1 MSPELSI
8 FDKRYKRCAL
18 GLHRA
23 DRPTAMI
30 LGEREL
36 ADELERLCDELAQ
49 EKQKTALLLELRA
62 ATKERIEELAGSV
75 RVLSR
80 VIHDSLDASDCAG
93 AALSPRTPANGR
105 QEPAAA
111 QTASHEAPE
120 QSCAGSSI
128 SDAKPSAPQAE
139 PSVTGEV
146 AGPNPAPRTINAG
159 QLSALRDVIALI
171 DKGECVGL
179 TEHEERLVDTLREVA
194 HA

>member
-93 AALSPRTPANGR
+93 SFKPFAESARAHDDNVGR
-105 QEPAAA
+105 SEVARSERSSES
-111 QTASHEAPE
+111 ASASEA
-120 QSCAGSSI
+120 G
-128 SDAKPSAPQAE
+128 KAE
-139 PSVTGEV
+139 PGVTPEV
-146 AGPNPAPRTINAG
+146 AGARPAARTINAG
-159 QLSALRDVIALI
+159 QLHALRSIIALI
-171 DKGECVGL
+171 DKGEAVAL
-179 TEHEERLVDTLREVA
+179 TEHEERLLDALREVA
-194 HA
+194 NA